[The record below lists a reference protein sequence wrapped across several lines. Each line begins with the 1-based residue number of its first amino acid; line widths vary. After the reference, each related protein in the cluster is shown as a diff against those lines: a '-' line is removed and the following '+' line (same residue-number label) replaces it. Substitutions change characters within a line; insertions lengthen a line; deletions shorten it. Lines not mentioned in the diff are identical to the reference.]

1 MNVPSAARRSGSA
14 RGILSGGLALA
25 LLTVWPG
32 VIGRIAHAETPPAA
46 GVPAQPLPPRVPQAE
61 PAVPGASA
69 AGIPLFAAADPL
81 ARGRELARQHCQGC
95 HLQPDPDQL
104 DQATWYSQTLPRMS
118 IRLGF
123 MPQSIEGHPEAD
135 LLKASGRFASS
146 PFVPLEDWKAIT
158 NYYVASAPARALP
171 QGRTQPI
178 RVGLKSFRVELG
190 TLAPGVTNAPETTL
204 VHIDPPNRRL
214 MVGDGARKTLEV
226 RGADGG
232 LRHTQSIGNV
242 PVGLS
247 FTPGMAVLA
256 SIGSFM
262 PSDRPVADVRR
273 WSAAPGAGGSSSIV
287 LTNLPR
293 VTQAT
298 LEDLNGDGRQDL
310 LVCAFG
316 NTMGRFSWHE
326 NQGGGRFVEH
336 VLLDKPGA
344 IAARVLDFNQ
354 DGRPDIGVLVA
365 QETESFLVFLNEGGG
380 RFNLKVGFQ
389 QSPLFGHTSFD
400 VADFDGD
407 GRPDLVVTNGDN
419 GEYPSPTKR
428 YHGIR
433 IYMGRPDVTFREVF
447 FYPLNGAFKAVVRDF
462 DGDGHPE
469 IAAVSFFPDYAKSP
483 EEGFVCLENRGNFRF
498 AAATFEQSLKGRWLT
513 LDSGDL
519 DGDGDEDLALG
530 SHVHGPTPVPDRL
543 QTDWEREH
551 VPFVI
556 LRNTTVDRKGP

>member
-1 MNVPSAARRSGSA
+1 MKKIPASWPWKALPGSLAKGLVFGVALGLGDPAVAAEVSPSARPGGTAASA
-14 RGILSGGLALA
+14 TRPSVPPSAI
-25 LLTVWPG
+25 
-32 VIGRIAHAETPPAA
+32 TPPAS
-46 GVPAQPLPPRVPQAE
+46 P
-61 PAVPGASA
+61 
-69 AGIPLFAAADPL
+69 IDPL
-81 ARGRELARQHCQGC
+81 ARGRDLARQHCQGC

-123 MPQSIEGHPEAD
+123 MPQSIERHPEAD

-146 PFVPLEDWKAIT
+146 PFIPLEDWKAIT
-158 NYYVASAPARALP
+158 NFYVASAPARPLP
-171 QGRTQPI
+171 QARTQPI

-190 TLAPGVTNAPETTL
+190 AVAPGVTNAPETTL
-204 VHIDPPNRRL
+204 VCIDPPNRRL
-214 MVGDGARKTLEV
+214 MVGDGARKTVEV

-232 LRHTQSIGNV
+232 LRQLQSIGNV

-247 FTPGMAVLA
+247 FAPGLAVLA

-273 WSAAPGAGGSSSIV
+273 WSPAPGGGGPASIV

-326 NQGGGRFVEH
+326 NQGGGKFVEH

-380 RFNLKVGFQ
+380 RFTLKVGFQ

-407 GRPDLVVTNGDN
+407 G
-419 GEYPSPTKR
+419 
-428 YHGIR
+428 
-433 IYMGRPDVTFREVF
+433 
-447 FYPLNGAFKAVVRDF
+447 
-462 DGDGHPE
+462 HPE
-469 IAAVSFFPDYAKSP
+469 IAAVSYFPDYTKTP

-513 LDSGDL
+513 LDCGDL

-543 QTDWEREH
+543 QTDWERER

>member
-1 MNVPSAARRSGSA
+1 MKKIPASWPWKALPGSLAKGLVFGVALGLGDPAVAAEVSPSARPGGTAASA
-14 RGILSGGLALA
+14 TRPSVPPLA
-25 LLTVWPG
+25 
-32 VIGRIAHAETPPAA
+32 ITPPAS
-46 GVPAQPLPPRVPQAE
+46 P
-61 PAVPGASA
+61 
-69 AGIPLFAAADPL
+69 IDPL
-81 ARGRELARQHCQGC
+81 ARGRDLARQHCQGC

-123 MPQSIEGHPEAD
+123 MPQSIERHPEAD

-146 PFVPLEDWKAIT
+146 PFIPLEDWKAIT
-158 NYYVASAPARALP
+158 NFYVASAPARPLP
-171 QGRTQPI
+171 QARTQPI

-190 TLAPGVTNAPETTL
+190 AVAPGVTNAPETTL
-204 VHIDPPNRRL
+204 VCIDPPNRRL
-214 MVGDGARKTLEV
+214 MVGDGARKTVEV

-232 LRHTQSIGNV
+232 LRQLQSIGNV

-247 FTPGMAVLA
+247 FAPGLAVLA

-273 WSAAPGAGGSSSIV
+273 WSPAPGGGGPASIV

-326 NQGGGRFVEH
+326 NQGGGKFVEH

-365 QETESFLVFLNEGGG
+365 QEIESFLVFLNEGGG
-380 RFNLKVGFQ
+380 RFTLKVGFQ

-419 GEYPSPTKR
+419 GEYPSPIKR

-433 IYMGRPDVTFREVF
+433 IYMGRPDLTFREVF

-469 IAAVSFFPDYAKSP
+469 IAAVSYFPDYTKTP

-513 LDSGDL
+513 LDCGDL

-543 QTDWEREH
+543 QTDWERER

>member
-1 MNVPSAARRSGSA
+1 MA
-14 RGILSGGLALA
+14 LSGVLGALSGWVGWSGPA
-25 LLTVWPG
+25 
-32 VIGRIAHAETPPAA
+32 IAEPPTGTAATPPAVSRPPLLVSA
-46 GVPAQPLPPRVPQAE
+46 PVPLVPT
-61 PAVPGASA
+61 G
-69 AGIPLFAAADPL
+69 DPL
-81 ARGRELARQHCQGC
+81 ARGRDLARQHCQGC

-123 MPQSIEGHPEAD
+123 MPQSIERHPEAD

-146 PFVPLEDWKAIT
+146 PFIPLEDWKAIT
-158 NYYVASAPARALP
+158 NYYVASAPPRPVPQARS
-171 QGRTQPI
+171 QPI
-178 RVGLKSFRVELG
+178 RVGLKSFRVEPG
-190 TLAPGVTNAPETTL
+190 VPAPGVTGAPETTL
-204 VHIDPPNRRL
+204 VGIDAPQRRL
-214 MVGDGARKTLEV
+214 VVGDGSRKTLEV
-226 RGADGG
+226 RSADGA
-232 LRHTQSIGNV
+232 LQYTQAIGNV
-242 PVGLS
+242 PVGWS
-247 FTPGMAVLA
+247 PGPGMAVLA

-262 PSDRPVADVRR
+262 PSDRPVADIRR
-273 WSAAPGAGGSSSIV
+273 WVPGPAGGGAASI
-287 LTNLPR
+287 LLDRLPR

-298 LEDLNGDGRQDL
+298 VDDLNGDGRPDL

-316 NTMGRFSWHE
+316 NTMGRFAWHE
-326 NQGGGRFVEH
+326 NQGGGKFVEH

-344 IAARVLDFNQ
+344 IGARVLDFNQ

-380 RFNLKVGFQ
+380 RFSMRVGFQ

-433 IYMGRPDVTFREVF
+433 IYMGRPDLSFREVF
-447 FYPLNGAFKAVVRDF
+447 FYPLNGAFKALVRDF

-469 IAAVSFFPDYAKSP
+469 IAAVSFFPDYSKSP

-498 AAATFEQSLKGRWLT
+498 SAATFAESLKGRWLT
-513 LDSGDL
+513 MDGGDL
-519 DGDGDEDLALG
+519 DGDGDEDLVLG
-530 SHVHGPTPVPDRL
+530 SHVHGPSPVPEKL
-543 QTDWEREH
+543 QADWERERI
-551 VPFVI
+551 PFMI